1 MIDFIKRLTIHISD
15 YHFLTTRYYG
25 FYANA
30 SKKTLDKVHALLGI
44 KKNKDYSREKE
55 PKPLKTNS
63 IN

>member
-1 MIDFIKRLTIHISD
+1 MDSMPMLLR
-15 YHFLTTRYYG
+15 
-25 FYANA
+25 
-30 SKKTLDKVHALLGI
+30 KTLDKVHALLGI